1 MRRSA
6 ASAGLTGNATTAGG
20 DGGGSVPSSRG
31 GVGRHGSSTA
41 SAAPTATARGGG
53 PAPDTDPATRPLVV
67 VAESSTL
74 AFAVYD
80 ELTNA
85 VLLEE
90 CRAHGGADTERAI
103 SGFVQL
109 TQPNL
114 VVVGGKV
121 AGNSGLMR
129 LLTQGGVGSDD
140 DARPTSEGDGDGDG
154 EGPTED
160 GGGGPTASI
169 PYKLLKS
176 AAFDLRNCRSL
187 ILTKL
192 RVLTLLRQ
200 EQQNGG
206 GVGGGGGMNMQQQQ
220 QQQQQ
225 QQGYFPRSVT
235 SHHDGSLHTTSS
247 SNNSNSYHSLSSLL
261 DLSSSS
267 RSSPL
272 VRALGAL
279 LHHLQCTTHALEDGG
294 TVTVHSVRHAHSSQY
309 MRIDAATLDSLHI
322 FATDH
327 HPLLAAKGGSGKGR
341 GGRGG
346 GGGGGGMKDKEGFSL
361 YTVLDRTRSKMG
373 PSKMREMMVQPLLDV
388 EAIRR
393 RYDGIDL
400 FLRAECQSSVGTV
413 LALLGRVGAID
424 KILLRMQRVNA
435 VPMDFLTLSQTLG
448 CAVGICTTLAGE
460 VREVLRRAH
469 QRELEERQMEGREED
484 GSTTSSTTTALR
496 QLAFLDDILR
506 RCHVPTLRELHERI
520 TTIVDH
526 ELTAERKDSVEV
538 HYGFH
543 EELDSAKEAFDT
555 LDETLSAVGSEVLA
569 KHPEL
574 QRLTVVFL
582 PQVGFLIQLDRRNH
596 AHDVATNTFPDLPAD
611 FTFVFLQAQDDAV
624 YFKNADMRQLDEE
637 VGDLDAYIKDT
648 QLMIVHELED
658 DILDREAELRG
669 TFGAIADLDCILSF
683 TACASDLNFVR
694 PEIVAPPP
702 GSDECSIYVEN
713 GRHPLQELVI
723 DDEFIA
729 NNVMIDSTNR
739 VNVVTGPNFSGK
751 SCYARQ
757 VGVLVYMAHIGCF
770 IPCDRARIT
779 ITDQILARISSVET
793 CAVPQSSFQQDLTQM
808 ATILR
813 RSTPRTLVLI
823 DEFGKGTSPSSG
835 IAVLTSALKKLS
847 SIKCKVVCTTHFLE
861 VFSLGLL
868 KDGQDGIKT
877 LQMAVHIPSSDQDNP
892 VPLFKLEEG
901 VANSSAGLV
910 CAKMAGVKRSVVG
923 RANEIL
929 GALKDGKAVRPIAIM
944 NNNNHVLQPE
954 SKAALRMFL
963 GNNSWLNATN
973 EQVDTLQ
980 DMIVRM

>member
-1 MRRSA
+1 
-6 ASAGLTGNATTAGG
+6 
-20 DGGGSVPSSRG
+20 
-31 GVGRHGSSTA
+31 
-41 SAAPTATARGGG
+41 
-53 PAPDTDPATRPLVV
+53 
-67 VAESSTL
+67 
-74 AFAVYD
+74 
-80 ELTNA
+80 
-85 VLLEE
+85 
-90 CRAHGGADTERAI
+90 
-103 SGFVQL
+103 
-109 TQPNL
+109 
-114 VVVGGKV
+114 
-121 AGNSGLMR
+121 
-129 LLTQGGVGSDD
+129 
-140 DARPTSEGDGDGDG
+140 
-154 EGPTED
+154 
-160 GGGGPTASI
+160 
-169 PYKLLKS
+169 
-176 AAFDLRNCRSL
+176 
-187 ILTKL
+187 
-192 RVLTLLRQ
+192 
-200 EQQNGG
+200 
-206 GVGGGGGMNMQQQQ
+206 
-220 QQQQQ
+220 
-225 QQGYFPRSVT
+225 
-235 SHHDGSLHTTSS
+235 
-247 SNNSNSYHSLSSLL
+247 
-261 DLSSSS
+261 
-267 RSSPL
+267 
-272 VRALGAL
+272 
-279 LHHLQCTTHALEDGG
+279 
-294 TVTVHSVRHAHSSQY
+294 
-309 MRIDAATLDSLHI
+309 
-322 FATDH
+322 
-327 HPLLAAKGGSGKGR
+327 
-341 GGRGG
+341 
-346 GGGGGGMKDKEGFSL
+346 MKDKEGFSL
-361 YTVLDRTRSKMG
+361 YTLLDRTRSKMG
-373 PSKMREMMVQPLLDV
+373 RGRLRELMMQPLLDPQ
-388 EAIRR
+388 AIRR

-400 FLRAECQSSVGTV
+400 FLRPDCRGAVGTL

-435 VPMDFLTLSQTLG
+435 IAMDFLTLSQTLG
-448 CAVGICTTLAGE
+448 CAVGICATLAGD
-460 VREVLRRAH
+460 VKEVLRRAH
-469 QRELEERQMEGREED
+469 RREVEERMQQQRQQQLRPQRQADEET
-484 GSTTSSTTTALR
+484 GGAGTTEAMR

-506 RCHVPTLRELHERI
+506 RCHVPTLRKLHERI

-526 ELTAERKDSVEV
+526 ELTAEKKDSVEV

-543 EELDSAKEAFDT
+543 EELDAAKEAFDT

-596 AHDVATNTFPDLPAD
+596 AHNVTNNTFPDLPAD
-611 FTFVFLQAQDDAV
+611 FSFVFLQAQDNAV

-658 DILDREAELRG
+658 DILDCEVELRS
-669 TFGAIADLDCILSF
+669 TFSAIADLDCILSF

-694 PEIVAPPP
+694 PEIVAPEP

-751 SCYARQ
+751 SRYARQ

-823 DEFGKGTSPSSG
+823 DEFGKGTAPSSG
-835 IAVLTSALKKLS
+835 IAVLTSALRKLS
-847 SIKCKVVCTTHFLE
+847 SINCKVVCTTHFLE

-910 CAKMAGVKRSVVG
+910 CARMAGVKRSVVS
-923 RANEIL
+923 RANQIL
-929 GALKDGKAVRPIAIM
+929 GALKDGKSVRPIEDM
-944 NNNNHVLQPE
+944 TNTNSVLQPE

-963 GNNSWLNATN
+963 GNANWTNATN
-973 EQVDTLQ
+973 EEVENLQ
-980 DMIVRM
+980 EMIVRM